1 VTSGLDQPASMPP
14 RIEVR
19 RLSKTFGHSRV
30 LSEAEL
36 TVLPGEIHAL
46 VGQNG
51 SGKSTLI
58 KALAGYHAPDRGAEV
73 RVDGRSVRLPI
84 HPGGLRSLGISFV
97 HQDLG
102 LVEHLS
108 VAENIS
114 VGREECGRVSRR
126 IDRRREAAAAR
137 ALLAEL
143 HVGIDPTAPVGALS
157 PEQRAC
163 VAIARALGSQV
174 TGGGLIILDESTRAL
189 SIEALTT
196 FYASLRRAVRGG
208 GSVLVVAHSLQE
220 VMAEADR
227 VTILRDGVVVG
238 AGLPTSE
245 LSQERIAR
253 LMTGREVVQVRGST
267 LTGGEPDRIAVRG
280 LRGFPGPAGPARH
293 RSTLDFGLAAGEV
306 LGLTGP
312 AGGGWEDAPSLLSG
326 AAAASS
332 GSLTVDGVAL
342 DLTRPAIR
350 KFLDAGVVAVP
361 ERRLQQ
367 GIAGGFSV
375 TDNISLPR
383 LRTRGRPW
391 FSGARWQRLEA
402 EQVIRLLDVRPADPR
417 LPVGKLSGGNQQKV
431 LFGKWMLG
439 EPALLILHEATQGV
453 DVAARQDLFRAI
465 DRAAKAGTSILMV
478 SNDPSEL
485 SAICHRVLV
494 VRDGSIA
501 AELTAPGTDDILNA
515 SYDASLKENLQS

>member
-1 VTSGLDQPASMPP
+1 MPP

-102 LVEHLS
+102 LVDHLS

-137 ALLAEL
+137 KLLAEL

-189 SIEALTT
+189 SIEARTT

-208 GSVLVVAHSLQE
+208 GSALVVAHSLQE

-238 AGLPTSE
+238 AGLPTAE

-253 LMTGREVVQVRGST
+253 LMTGREVLLVRGST
-267 LTGGEPDRIAVRG
+267 LTSGEPDRIAVRG
-280 LRGFPGPAGPARH
+280 LRGSAGPTGPGVRH
-293 RSTLDFGLAAGEV
+293 GWTLDFGLAAGEV
-306 LGLTGP
+306 VGLTGP
-312 AGGGWEDAPSLLSG
+312 AGGGWEEAPYLLSG

-332 GSLTVDGVAL
+332 GSLTVDGVTL

-350 KFLDAGVVAVP
+350 KFLDAGVAAVP

-383 LRTRGRPW
+383 LRTRGRSW

-402 EQVIRLLDVRPADPR
+402 EQVIRLLGVRPADPK

-465 DRAAKAGTSILMV
+465 GRAASAGTSILVV
-478 SNDPSEL
+478 SNDPNEL

-501 AELTAPGTDDILNA
+501 AELTAPGTDDILTA